1 MLLLGLLISK
11 VSLARDMFLFADP
24 LSLIENAPML
34 LVLKESTLGDKA
46 DAWRHVL
53 EPRVDVSWEE
63 VHAPACMTATG
74 FGKE

>member
-1 MLLLGLLISK
+1 M
-11 VSLARDMFLFADP
+11 RDIFPFADP

-34 LVLKESTLGDKA
+34 LALKESTLRVKA

-63 VHAPACMTATG
+63 VHAPACMTTVG
-74 FGKE
+74 FVKG